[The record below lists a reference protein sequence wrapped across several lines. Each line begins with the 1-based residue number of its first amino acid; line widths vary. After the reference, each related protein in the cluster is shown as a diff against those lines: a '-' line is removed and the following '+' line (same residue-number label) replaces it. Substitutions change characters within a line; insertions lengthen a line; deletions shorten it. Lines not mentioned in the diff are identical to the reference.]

1 MLDVKLLRD
10 NPNLVKENLKKRGD
24 LEKLKWIDEFSD
36 LDKRYRATLK
46 RLDDLR
52 HRKNV
57 FTANIAEL
65 KKKGDDTSANLNEM
79 KEVSGSLYQLET
91 ETRMLADRIH
101 HILLRLPNLL
111 HESVPLGKDDRD
123 NLVIRT
129 IGKPPKFKFEVKNHL
144 DILLNLNLIDQERAN
159 KTAGHGF
166 FYLKGDL
173 VLLDLALMRY
183 AIDFLGGEFTL
194 TEPPFMLPKKP
205 YEGVT
210 DVEDFKNV
218 MYKIEGEDLY
228 MIATS
233 EHPVA
238 SMFMDETLLLEKLP
252 IKIMGISPCFRK
264 EVGAHGKYTKGLFR
278 MHHFNKIEQFVF
290 CRPEDSWNIHEELQK
305 NVENFFKSLEIPI
318 RVVNVCTGDIG
329 TVAAKKYD
337 IEGWM
342 ADGVYRELGSNAN
355 CTDYQ
360 ARRLNIKFR
369 EKEGAPPGPFVH
381 TLNSTLVAT
390 SRAMV
395 CLIENNQ
402 QEDGTVKIPKVLHPY
417 MSGVKE
423 LTVNTKV

>member
-1 MLDVKLLRD
+1 MLDVKLLRE
-10 NPNLVKENLKKRGD
+10 NPNVVKENLKRRED
-24 LEKLKWIDEFSD
+24 LEKIKWVDEFLD

-57 FTANIAEL
+57 VTANIAEM
-65 KKKGDDTSANLNEM
+65 KKSGRDPSSDLSEM
-79 KEVSGSLYQLET
+79 KEVSGNLYQLET
-91 ETRMLADRIH
+91 EVRMFGDRIH
-101 HILLRLPNLL
+101 QILLRLPNLL
-111 HESVPLGKDDRD
+111 HETVPVGKDDTE
-123 NLVIRT
+123 NVVVKI
-129 IGKPPKFKFEVKNHL
+129 IGKPPKLKEWRKNHL
-144 DILLNLNLIDQERAN
+144 DLLLNLNLIDQERAN
-159 KTAGHGF
+159 RVSGHGF

-183 AIDFLGGEFTL
+183 AIDFLGRDFTL
-194 TEPPFMLPKKP
+194 IEPPFMLARKP

-210 DVEDFKNV
+210 ELEAFKDVL
-218 MYKIEGEDLY
+218 YKIEGEDLH

-233 EHPVA
+233 EHPIA
-238 SMFMDETLLLEKLP
+238 AMFMDETILQEKLP
-252 IKIMGISPCFRK
+252 IKMMGISPCFRK

-290 CRPEDSWNIHEELQK
+290 SHPDQSWEIHEELQK
-305 NVENFFKSLEIPI
+305 NVESFFKSLEIPI

-329 TVAAKKYD
+329 SIAAKKYD
-337 IEGWM
+337 TEGWM
-342 ADGVYRELGSNAN
+342 SDGIYREVVSNSN

-369 EKEGAPPGPFVH
+369 EKEGAPPAGFVH

-390 SRAMV
+390 SRALV

-402 QEDGTVKIPKVLHPY
+402 QEDGTIKIPKVLWPY

-423 LTVNTKV
+423 LTLDSKA